1 VRAATLRIAIVALAA
16 AAIVLLG
23 TRLREHDRCQSAQTA
38 KPLPF
43 GELTANCRDPDVLAG
58 ASVVLL
64 NAGRRSD
71 AVRMA
76 RAAVRREPDSFA
88 GWVAVAF
95 VTRDRDP
102 AQARRAAARAKALNP
117 RWPGLP
123 PAAAQGP

>member
-1 VRAATLRIAIVALAA
+1 VPLRIAILAVAI
-16 AAIVLLG
+16 AAIVFLG
-23 TRLREHDRCQSAQTA
+23 ARLRQHDHCQSAQTA
-38 KPLPF
+38 NPLQVAA
-43 GELTANCRDPDVLAG
+43 LTKDCRDPDVLAG

-64 NAGRRSD
+64 NAGKRAD

-76 RAAVRREPDSFA
+76 QEAVRREHDSFA

-102 AQARRAAARAKALNP
+102 AQARSAIARAKALNP

-123 PAAAQGP
+123 PAAPQGP